1 MTDLTTKND
10 DFGLVFG
17 DDTSGV
23 DVIDGL
29 SGNDTIDGGEGDD
42 SLRGSSGNDTLIGGA
57 GDDVINGGTG
67 DDFLFGGAGNDTIL
81 GGVGIDTVDYS
92 GEKGSFIDL
101 GAGTASNS
109 LGVDILSGIEKAI
122 GSNYRDVMRASDLGS
137 TLKGK
142 GGDDFVYGGAGAD
155 FLYGGDGDDFIS
167 GGNGDDYIDGG
178 EGLDKM
184 KFNLSTEAVIVDLLL
199 GRANSSFGKDILYSI
214 ESASG
219 SDFNDLMTAGK
230 TDSFITAGDGDDMII
245 SGVGN
250 DRLEGE
256 NGIDTVSYALATA
269 GVTVNLGAGTAT
281 GGGGTDQL
289 LRIENAIGSNL
300 ADVLLGREGANAL
313 SGGGGA
319 DQITGF
325 GGADDLRG
333 GDGSDTFIYL
343 RAADS
348 ATGLSDTIF
357 DLEGADFID
366 LSAIDAN
373 TTAGGNQAFTLISGA
388 FTNQAGQLRMEFE
401 LGSNTTAIQMDL
413 DGDGL
418 ADMTILAAG
427 KHTDFTGFVF

>member
-1 MTDLTTKND
+1 MA
-10 DFGLVFG
+10 
-17 DDTSGV
+17 
-23 DVIDGL
+23 
-29 SGNDTIDGGEGDD
+29 
-42 SLRGSSGNDTLIGGA
+42 RGTN
-57 GDDVINGGTG
+57 
-67 DDFLFGGAGNDTIL
+67 
-81 GGVGIDTVDYS
+81 
-92 GEKGSFIDL
+92 SF
-101 GAGTASNS
+101 
-109 LGVDILSGIEKAI
+109 
-122 GSNYRDVMRASDLGS
+122 
-137 TLKGK
+137 
-142 GGDDFVYGGAGAD
+142 
-155 FLYGGDGDDFIS
+155 
-167 GGNGDDYIDGG
+167 
-178 EGLDKM
+178 
-184 KFNLSTEAVIVDLLL
+184 
-199 GRANSSFGKDILYSI
+199 
-214 ESASG
+214 
-219 SDFNDLMTAGK
+219 
-230 TDSFITAGDGDDMII
+230 
-245 SGVGN
+245 
-250 DRLEGE
+250 
-256 NGIDTVSYALATA
+256 
-269 GVTVNLGAGTAT
+269 GAGTAT